1 MQDPKNLM
9 EAISERS
16 QQKEE
21 SARPRRL
28 DLINQGELNSVRDAI
43 GQVLD
48 DFELPVAQQE

>member
-1 MQDPKNLM
+1 M

-21 SARPRRL
+21 SARPRML

-48 DFELPVAQQE
+48 DFELPAAQQE